1 MNKNVDRKFFRN
13 KSYILSSLTDM
24 CYKKYLD
31 WKVPTLVY
39 DRGSLTQAT
48 SSADNDENEKRKV
61 QILLLIQIFKHTIII
76 LFHGGLK

>member
-1 MNKNVDRKFFRN
+1 
-13 KSYILSSLTDM
+13 M

-48 SSADNDENEKRKV
+48 SADNDENEKRKV
-61 QILLLIQIFKHTIII
+61 QMWLLFQIFKHTRII
-76 LFHGGLK
+76 LFHVALKII